1 MEKLRRGLR
10 YLEKELKGAQH
21 HSLSGNHKFYS
32 QCNTTVQIVERIKLK
47 RIYQVRVR
55 IWSNRNSYTLLMGVL
70 IGTINFVNCMSVSIK
85 TADMQTP

>member
-10 YLEKELKGAQH
+10 YLEKEVKGAQH

-47 RIYQVRVR
+47 RQNIPSASEDLEQQELL
-55 IWSNRNSYTLLMGVL
+55 YTAHGSVDWYNQFCKLY
-70 IGTINFVNCMSVSIK
+70 VSIY
-85 TADMQTP
+85 